1 MSVTGLREADT
12 NIAVEDSRVV
22 HCPNCSKMY
31 RLADDQGKSETLPE
45 SCKRCGCPMNLRS
58 AEEWMNNLAVAEH
71 DPALA
76 SLGNRSRELVTPN
89 PVQTETPPIAP
100 TKVRP

>member
-12 NIAVEDSRVV
+12 NIAVENNRVV

-31 RLADDQGKSETLPE
+31 RLADDQGKSETLPV
-45 SCKRCGCPMNLRS
+45 SCKRCGCPMDIRS
-58 AEEWMNNLAVAEH
+58 AEQWMNNLAVTEH
-71 DPALA
+71 DPDLAAL
-76 SLGNRSRELVTPN
+76 GTRSRQLVNPSPTP
-89 PVQTETPPIAP
+89 TETPPTAP

>member
-12 NIAVEDSRVV
+12 NIAVEDNRVV

-31 RLADDQGKSETLPE
+31 RLADDQGKAETLPE

-58 AEEWMNNLAVAEH
+58 AEEWMNNLAETEH

-76 SLGNRSRELVTPN
+76 SLGNRTRELANPSPAKTDATPLA
-89 PVQTETPPIAP
+89 PV
-100 TKVRP
+100 KVRP